1 MKAKLYSKT
10 EERINIWT
18 HALGLILT
26 ILTFVPTIIKVVKK
40 GDLLGG
46 LAWSLYF
53 ISVAIMFLSSSLYHS
68 MRDEKLRKIFRAI
81 DHSVI
86 YLTIAG
92 SFSPVTLIGLKSS
105 LSNVIF
111 IVVWILA
118 IIGILMNAL
127 AFSKGMEE
135 KVAGLAMAIYI
146 IMGWISVFLV
156 YQIYKQ
162 IGVGF
167 LIYLLVGGIFY
178 TLGAY
183 LYSRKDLPYNH
194 AIFHI
199 FIVIAAFSMFFG
211 NYIYLS

>member
-18 HALGLILT
+18 HVLGLILT

-40 GDLLGG
+40 GDLLVG

-118 IIGILMNAL
+118 IIGILMNVL

-167 LIYLLVGGIFY
+167 LVYLLVGGIFY

>member
-1 MKAKLYSKT
+1 MKAKVYSKT

-18 HALGLILT
+18 HALGFVLT
-26 ILTFVPTIIKVVKK
+26 LVLFVPTIIKMVKK
-40 GDLLGG
+40 TDFLGG
-46 LAWSLYF
+46 LAWLLYF

-92 SFSPVTLIGLKSS
+92 SFSPVTLIGLKST

-118 IIGILMNAL
+118 IIGILMNVL
-127 AFSKGMEE
+127 AFSKGVEE
-135 KVAGLAMAIYI
+135 KVAKLAMAIYI
-146 IMGWISVFLV
+146 TMGWISLFLV
-156 YQIYKQ
+156 YQIYNQ

-167 LIYLLVGGIFY
+167 LIYLVVGGIFY
-178 TLGAY
+178 TVGAY

-199 FIVIAAFSMFFG
+199 FIVIAAFSMFAG
-211 NYIYLS
+211 NYLYLS

>member
-18 HALGLILT
+18 HVLGLILT

-40 GDLLGG
+40 GDLLVG

-92 SFSPVTLIGLKSS
+92 SFSPVTLIGLKST

-118 IIGILMNAL
+118 IIGILMNVL

-167 LIYLLVGGIFY
+167 LVYLLVGGIFY